1 VNIIVCLK
9 QVPVKD
15 SLLKIKD
22 DGRWVHEADLKYEIN
37 ESDNYALEEAL
48 RMKEKHGGEV
58 VILSMGPERVKEAIK
73 QGLAKDAD
81 RALHINNESFTRLDP
96 FINAKILAAA
106 IKKEKCDLVMTG
118 LQSDDYGFGQ
128 TGVILAEMLGL
139 PHATI
144 VMEIQKQNGLPAQ
157 AGSIKVKRELES
169 GWFQW
174 VELPLPAVL
183 TIQSGI
189 NQIRYA
195 TIKGIMMAKKK
206 EIKSLGLSDLGLSE
220 SDVAAGVT
228 GLKFSKM
235 YMPQKT
241 KQTEMLQGDAKEVA
255 RKLAEKLKNE
265 AKVF

>member
-1 VNIIVCLK
+1 MNIIVCMK

-22 DGRWVHEADLKYEIN
+22 DGSWVQESDLSYEIN
-37 ESDNYALEEAL
+37 ESDHYALETAL
-48 RMKEKHGGEV
+48 RLKEKHGGEV
-58 VILSMGPERVKEAIK
+58 ILLTMGTERVKEAIK
-73 QGLAKDAD
+73 QGLAKGAD
-81 RALHINNESFTRLDP
+81 RALHINNENFTTLDP

-106 IKKEKCDLVMTG
+106 IKQEEFDLVFAG
-118 LQSDDYGFGQ
+118 LQSDDYGSAQ
-128 TGVILAEMLGL
+128 TGVILAEMVGI

-144 VMEIQKQNGLPAQ
+144 VMEVEKQNG
-157 AGSIKVKRELES
+157 GIKVKRELES

-174 VELPLPAVL
+174 VQMPLPALL

-206 EIKSLGLSDLGLSE
+206 EIKPLGLSELGLSE
-220 SDVAAGVT
+220 SDVSASVT
-228 GLKFSKM
+228 GLKFDKI
-235 YMPQKT
+235 YVPEKT
-241 KQTEMLQGDAKEVA
+241 KQTEIFEGEAKDVA
-255 RKLAEKLKNE
+255 KKLAEKLKNE